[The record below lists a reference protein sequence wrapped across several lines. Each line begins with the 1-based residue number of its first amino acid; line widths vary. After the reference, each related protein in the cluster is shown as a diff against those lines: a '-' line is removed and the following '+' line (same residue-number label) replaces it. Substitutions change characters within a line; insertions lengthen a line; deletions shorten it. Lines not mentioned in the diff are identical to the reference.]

1 MTIQYRI
8 IDIDGDRSL
17 SVFVEGQLVVANRS
31 SHMLFDEIV
40 EGLENSSLTE
50 REVAMMVSSVGRAVE
65 KSVAGVSDRIS
76 FSEDRSELFFDGEK
90 VDNTLSRHILR
101 LLRERGTDGALP
113 WVRFMEKLAKNPSK
127 LSRIHLYSWLESAG
141 NFTIT
146 SSGDILGYKAVAAD
160 RHSLH
165 AGREDVSVNGR
176 IFRGRIPNPVGAVIS
191 MPRGLVADDRA
202 VPCSVG
208 LHVGTFNYAH
218 NLGGN
223 DGVLLL
229 VAVSPEDVVSVPSD
243 SASQKMRTCRYEV
256 LGENRD
262 RILIESASWDQS
274 DWDDDDEDW
283 DEDEDVPL

>member
-1 MTIQYRI
+1 MTIQYRL

-31 SHMLFDEIV
+31 SHLLFDNIV
-40 EGLENSSLTE
+40 EGLENGSLTE
-50 REVAMMVSSVGRAVE
+50 REVATMVSSVGRAVE
-65 KSVAGVSDRIS
+65 KSVEGVSDRIS

-141 NFTIT
+141 DFTIT

-160 RHSLH
+160 LHSLH
-165 AGREDVSVNGR
+165 AGREDVTVNGR

-191 MPRGLVADDRA
+191 MPRELVADDRS

-208 LHVGTFNYAH
+208 LHVGTFGYAH

-229 VAVSPEDVVSVPSD
+229 VAVSPEDVVSVPSH

-274 DWDDDDEDW
+274 DWDDDDW
-283 DEDEDVPL
+283 D